1 MTIILVFALA
11 VIAAAHQD
19 TTPTTLVIR
28 GGTIVDVRDYGASA
42 RDLRNAVG
50 NRSRIRDVDV
60 DGRRPLA
67 GLRQLGCRRGRPLV
81 VHVTDRDRVAGRGQ
95 VPGDRG
101 ADPLTGPGHHRHAV
115 AHKSSW

>member
-42 RDLRNAVG
+42 RDLRDAVVVVEHG
-50 NRSRIRDVDV
+50 KITAVD
-60 DGRRPLA
+60 A
-67 GLRQLGCRRGRPLV
+67 
-81 VHVTDRDRVAGRGQ
+81 AK
-95 VPGDRG
+95 
-101 ADPLTGPGHHRHAV
+101 AFAFAV
-115 AHKSSW
+115 AFHDDFISVLEEPALFARRQFDRFGPAPT